1 MALSMQLHS
10 GLDVFLSMQVD
21 DVNDYAQTV
30 KAMWDEVNRRRG
42 KK

>member
-10 GLDVFLSMQVD
+10 GLDFFLSMQVD
-21 DVNDYAQTV
+21 DVNDYAEMV
-30 KAMWDEVNRRRG
+30 KAMWEEAKKRRG

>member
-10 GLDVFLSMQVD
+10 GPDFFLSLQMD
-21 DVNDYAQTV
+21 DVNDYAELV
-30 KAMWDEVNRRRG
+30 KTMWEEAKKRRG

>member
-10 GLDVFLSMQVD
+10 GPDFFLSMQVD
-21 DVNDYAQTV
+21 DVNDYAELV
-30 KAMWDEVNRRRG
+30 KTMWEEVKKHRG

>member
-10 GLDVFLSMQVD
+10 GMEFFLSLQVD
-21 DVNDYAQTV
+21 DLNEYAEAV
-30 KAMWDEVNRRRG
+30 KSMWEEAKKHRG